1 MEQHRL
7 ISGLLNTIEPIL
19 ANICHF
25 MLLPRSLQ
33 SRSQSLRSILV
44 ASEKSCYSET
54 RKIGVPMFLLKL
66 GRVVDLPKC
75 YTRMS
80 PLFPSED
87 PMVVRP
93 FMDYLGSAVV
103 SADFSETS
111 CPIDLK

>member
-1 MEQHRL
+1 
-7 ISGLLNTIEPIL
+7 
-19 ANICHF
+19 
-25 MLLPRSLQ
+25 
-33 SRSQSLRSILV
+33 
-44 ASEKSCYSET
+44 
-54 RKIGVPMFLLKL
+54 MFLLKL

-87 PMVVRP
+87 PRGDPMVVRP
-93 FMDYLGSAVV
+93 FMDYLGSAVVSAVV